1 MLNVRLILK
10 KKFYKLRSE
19 IIKYVN
25 IRKFV
30 GQICILLLRKK
41 FYKLSSKIKFYL
53 VKQIINL

>member
-10 KKFYKLRSE
+10 KKFYNLRSE

-30 GQICILLLRKK
+30 G
-41 FYKLSSKIKFYL
+41 
-53 VKQIINL
+53 